1 MKGHMNN
8 SFSERLK
15 KNGFVKIISLRQIKT
30 ADIVYLVK
38 ESGFDG
44 FYIDAEHGIFSL
56 REISDLSLSATSNGL
71 ISWVR
76 VPEAC
81 VSLVGPILDAGAT
94 GIIFP
99 HVSDAQEAAK
109 AVQMCKYPPL
119 GKRSMAALSAAS
131 LYHKAPAQTLKQERD
146 DAVFVIAMIET
157 ALGVEN
163 AQGIANVP
171 GVDAL
176 MMGPMDLSFEL
187 GVPGQTQHS
196 GVTQATLKAAKAAQ
210 SAGKHFVVGEAGH
223 ELADQLRAMG
233 AKIFTGG
240 SDGSYLLGA
249 LTKAAMD
256 FDAKLVG

>member
-1 MKGHMNN
+1 MNN

-163 AQGIANVP
+163 AQDIANVP

-210 SAGKHFVVGEAGH
+210 SAGKHFVVG
-223 ELADQLRAMG
+223 
-233 AKIFTGG
+233 
-240 SDGSYLLGA
+240 
-249 LTKAAMD
+249 
-256 FDAKLVG
+256 V